1 MLREACETAGS
12 QKAWAAANG
21 VSTAYVSDVLAGRRD
36 PGEGI
41 AKAFG
46 LKPITVYVPLTPP
59 EQQATHRALRKR
71 QD

>member
-1 MLREACETAGS
+1 MLRDACEASGS

-21 VSTAYVSDVLAGRRD
+21 VSGTYVSDVLAGRKE

-46 LKPITVYVPLTPP
+46 LKPITVYV
-59 EQQATHRALRKR
+59 QANQKPRERKGKK
-71 QD
+71 

>member
-1 MLREACETAGS
+1 MLRDACEAAGS
-12 QKAWAAANG
+12 QKAWANANG

-46 LKPITVYVPLTPP
+46 LRPVTMYEPLRRS
-59 EQQATHRALRKR
+59 AKKVK
-71 QD
+71 